1 MYAPRIATLVMF
13 AAHSVCAA
21 TPPEAEKRIDELFR
35 PVAGGKSPGAAVA
48 VVRNGEVI
56 FMKAY
61 GMADVAKGAVNSP
74 ATIFRLASITKTF
87 TAVAVLQLVEGGKLK
102 LNDPMSKYI
111 ADFPDTDRILIS
123 HLLSHTAGVADFIPY
138 EELKTRPLEFE
149 PGSRISY
156 SNNGYAILG
165 RVIEKVSGQPWDE
178 YLRDHIFLPLDMKHT
193 GYDRTP
199 ELTGRATG
207 YLAGKDGQYQPIAPQ
222 DGLGAYAGGGLY
234 STVEDMVRWDGGL
247 SSGKLLRKETLER
260 ASTPGLLTDGR
271 RTVYGLGWMTTN
283 YRGLREVGH
292 GGDITGFNTYY
303 ARYPDARLSVI
314 VLSNV
319 GMRPPGPL
327 PVSAD
332 LVHRIAEIWLEDR
345 MQTRDVLREVKV
357 TTASLESYVGRYRLD
372 APAVII
378 QNMGSHIVITRQ
390 GDRLMAEANGMKLP
404 LLAKSD
410 TVFQAPG
417 SPAELTFVCGG
428 NERCPKVVVTLMGL
442 REFPA
447 LRIEE

>member
-1 MYAPRIATLVMF
+1 ML
-13 AAHSVCAA
+13 AALSLCAA
-21 TPPEAEKRIDELFR
+21 TPPDAEKRIDELFR
-35 PVAGGKSPGAAVA
+35 PVAGGKSPGASVA
-48 VVRNGEVI
+48 VVRNGQVI

-61 GMADVAKGAVNSP
+61 GMADVAKRVDNSP
-74 ATIFRLASITKTF
+74 GTIFRLASITKTF
-87 TAVAVLQLVEGGKLK
+87 TAVAVLQLIEGGKLK
-102 LNDPMSKYI
+102 LDDPLSKYI
-111 ADFPDTDRILIS
+111 VDFPNAEKILIS

-138 EELKTRPLEFE
+138 EELKKLPLEFE
-149 PGSRISY
+149 PGSRINY
-156 SNNGYAILG
+156 SSNGYSMLG
-165 RVIEKVSGQPWDE
+165 RVIEKVSGQSWDE
-178 YLRDHIFLPLDMKHT
+178 YLRDHIFLPLGMKHT
-193 GYDRTP
+193 GYDRTQ
-199 ELTGRATG
+199 ELAGRATG
-207 YLAGKDGQYQPIAPQ
+207 YLAGADGQYHPIAPQ
-222 DGLGAYAGGGLY
+222 DALGAYAGGGLY
-234 STVEDMVRWDGGL
+234 STVEDIVRWDVGL

-292 GGDITGFNTYY
+292 GGDITGFNTYF
-303 ARYPDARLSVI
+303 ARYPDFQLSVI

-345 MQTRDVLREVKV
+345 MRTRDALPEVNV
-357 TTASLESYVGRYRLD
+357 AAAALESYTGRYRLD

-390 GDRLMAEANGMKLP
+390 GDRLMAEANGLKLP
-404 LLAKSD
+404 LRARSE

-417 SPAELTFVCGG
+417 SPAELTFACGG
-428 NERCPKVVVTLMGL
+428 SERCPKVVVTLMGL

-447 LRIEE
+447 LRVEE